1 MKKIK
6 LPFSLD
12 EYNKGCYEL
21 ECDNKEARMLCT
33 DLNNDFGSIVCAIKH
48 NDGNE
53 SVRTFREDG
62 RYYIEKNKKYDLF
75 LVKKQFEYGDILSNG
90 KNTILVYNS
99 VTRSGLPKHDIVL
112 TKCVLC
118 FGILDYTIS
127 GEAWNGGFGDVDEF
141 RLANDSEKK
150 TLFKELYKNN
160 VYWNDE
166 KKVIE
171 LNMEHEFHEFEKV
184 IVRDSNDAKWKA
196 DFFSHIDETDKF
208 PFICVGCSYKNCL
221 PYNEYTKHLIGTTLN
236 D

>member
-12 EYNKGCYEL
+12 EYNKGYYEL
-21 ECDNKEARMLCT
+21 KCGNKEARIITT
-33 DLNNDFGSIVCAIKH
+33 DINSDKIGYIVCAIK
-48 NDGNE
+48 NKDGKE
-53 SVRTFREDG
+53 TIKGFREDG

-75 LVKKQFEYGDILSNG
+75 LVKKQFKDGDILSNG
-90 KNTILVYNS
+90 HNTILVYNG

-118 FGILDYTIS
+118 FGILNYRIT
-127 GEAWNGGFGDVDEF
+127 GEAWDSGFGVDEF
-141 RLANDSEKK
+141 KLANDSEKK

-171 LNMEHEFHEFEKV
+171 INMEHEFHEFEKV

-196 DFFSHIDETDKF
+196 DFFSHIDETNNF
-208 PFICVGCSYKNCL
+208 PFICVGCSYKHCL
-221 PYNEYTKHLIGTTLN
+221 HYNEYTKHLIGTTLN